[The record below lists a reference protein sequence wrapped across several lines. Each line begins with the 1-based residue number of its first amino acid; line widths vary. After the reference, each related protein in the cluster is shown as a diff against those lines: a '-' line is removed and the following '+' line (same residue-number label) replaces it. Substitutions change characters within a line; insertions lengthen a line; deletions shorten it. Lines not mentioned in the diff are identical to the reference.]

1 MITQDIQSET
11 SALLAPLTIQRN
23 HVLGILEGLTD
34 DQLRRPVLPSGW
46 SCLGMVQ
53 HLTISDE
60 RFWFRG
66 IVGGDSACVSASAD
80 EAKAEAIWQVAPDA
94 PAAAVLEAYRQ
105 EIELADAV
113 IAATPLDQPPAI
125 WPTEIWPGWRL
136 PNLRAVILHVI
147 TETACHAG
155 HLDAARELIDGHQ
168 WMT

>member
-1 MITQDIQSET
+1 MITQDIQPET
-11 SALLAPLTIQRN
+11 SALLDSLTIQRN

-125 WPTEIWPGWRL
+125 WPTEIWPDWRL